1 MTTLKSMGGI
11 PLFTTIEEA
20 MAWAEANG
28 LKGYHT
34 HTFNGVVGYMGGVN
48 HAMAT
53 GQNIN
58 TLPQQPIQQQQQQQ
72 QQQVQQQQAQQQQ
85 TPATTLRFTR
95 GIVGGGGS
103 GSGGGGG
110 Y

>member
-53 GQNIN
+53 GRNIN
-58 TLPQQPIQQQQQQQ
+58 TLPQQPIQQQVQQQ